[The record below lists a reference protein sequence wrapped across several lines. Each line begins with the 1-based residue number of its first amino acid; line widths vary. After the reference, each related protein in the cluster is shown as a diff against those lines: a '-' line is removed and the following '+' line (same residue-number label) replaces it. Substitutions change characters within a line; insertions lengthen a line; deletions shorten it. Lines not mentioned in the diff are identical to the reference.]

1 MPPLRPA
8 ISLMNKISIN
18 IGSFANSMEHRKH
31 IEDELEELGH
41 LHISIPGFFSASSG
55 DVSDWRWVVQA
66 VFDKY

>member
-1 MPPLRPA
+1 
-8 ISLMNKISIN
+8 
-18 IGSFANSMEHRKH
+18 MEHRKH